1 MKIEGGATIWARQ
14 TIDSEIFYNK
24 PDKWFKIW
32 FYLVNKVN
40 HKDNKR
46 FKRGTCFMKYDW
58 IMNATGATKNEVDH
72 CIRWMKSATMIV
84 TQKATRGFTLN
95 VLEYGKFQNLQYY
108 KSDTKSD
115 GVGET
120 KAKQKRN
127 KSDTINN
134 NDNKVKNDKKSTITM
149 SQINN
154 LISQFP
160 PNLQSP
166 INEYIDIA
174 RLQNKTEKIS
184 LYQQK
189 RLLDELLL
197 LWQQYQGNDTDE
209 ADYRKAL
216 KITVNNQAPNINYV
230 RKVIKNIVNK
240 RSVRVKRG
248 TIST

>member
-14 TIDSEIFYNK
+14 TIDSEVFYNK

-84 TQKATRGFTLN
+84 TRKATRGFTVN
-95 VLEYGKFQNLQYY
+95 VVEYPKFQNLQYY

-115 GVGET
+115 AIGET

-127 KSDTINN
+127 KSDTIYKNYKN
-134 NDNKVKNDKKSTITM
+134 LKNDKELNTIITKSS
-149 SQINN
+149 SQE
-154 LISQFP
+154 
-160 PNLQSP
+160 LQ
-166 INEYIDIA
+166 IDNIM
-174 RLQNKTEKIS
+174 L
-184 LYQQK
+184 LYQAKFPEQ
-189 RLLDELLL
+189 
-197 LWQQYQGNDTDE
+197 
-209 ADYRKAL
+209 RKLYGVKGVVRAREYFEGILEGECSL
-216 KITVNNQAPNINYV
+216 KDLEIAINKATKPAPWDI
-230 RKVIKNIVNK
+230 IKPKKPYIFHPY
-240 RSVRVKRG
+240 
-248 TIST
+248 